1 MSKVSKG
8 YMGDVIGKLGPA
20 VGRMWK
26 GKNVMASYQKNVANP
41 RTTAQQIIRARFAR
55 IGRLATAMLTA
66 LRVGMENAA
75 KTMVITESNLFVK
88 TNWPNVTALTPDDV
102 SVNYSALKLTPD
114 NAPLPEATFGAV
126 DYGTGTHLHI
136 ECPLTGGA
144 DQPGA
149 NANDMVY
156 LVAFCPDRNQAVLGS
171 PSLRSADKVS
181 VNVPAS
187 WDGMEVHVYGFALGA
202 PVNTGMKNKT
212 SVTTYCGNGEVA

>member
-26 GKNVMASYQKNVANP
+26 GKNVMASYQKNVTNP
-41 RTTAQQIIRARFAR
+41 NTTAQQIIRARFAR
-55 IGRLATAMLTA
+55 IGRLATSMLTA
-66 LRVGMENAA
+66 IRVGMENAA

-88 TNWPNVTALTPDDV
+88 TNWGQVTAITPDDV

-114 NAPLPEATFGAV
+114 SAPLPEATYGAV
-126 DYGTGTHLHI
+126 DYGTGTHLHV
-136 ECPLTGGA
+136 ECSLSGGQ

-149 NANDMVY
+149 NANDLVYMVCY
-156 LVAFCPDRNQAVLGS
+156 CPDRNQTVLGS
-171 PSLRSADKVS
+171 PSLRSAAKVS
-181 VNVPAS
+181 CNVPAS
-187 WDGMEVHVYGFALGA
+187 WDGMECHVYAFALGA

-212 SVTTYCGNGEVA
+212 SITSYLGSGEVA